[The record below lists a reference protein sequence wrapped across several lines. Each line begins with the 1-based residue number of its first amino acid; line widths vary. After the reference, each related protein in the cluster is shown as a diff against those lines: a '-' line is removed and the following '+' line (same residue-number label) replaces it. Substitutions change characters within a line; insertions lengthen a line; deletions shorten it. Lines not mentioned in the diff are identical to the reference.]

1 MTIPRTARGSL
12 PIAPPEYSQPFM
24 NQFLRQLETIFN
36 QFQTPGA
43 IVCSG
48 DNSPT
53 SKNKSGLNIINIPT
67 SATGLKSGDVWS
79 DGGTL
84 KIVS

>member
-1 MTIPRTARGSL
+1 MTSPRSARGSL
-12 PIAPPEYSQPFM
+12 PIAPPEYSQPYM

-36 QFQTPGA
+36 QIQTPGP

-48 DNSPT
+48 DSSPNS
-53 SKNKSGLNIINIPT
+53 KAKSGLNIINIPT
-67 SATGLKSGDVWS
+67 SATGLRSGDVWS

-84 KIVS
+84 KIVP